1 VGFVMLTLLFVFCV
15 VVFRSLFVLF
25 LWPLHYIPYFDILL
39 LITHVIFSNFS
50 YQIVRGKYLEFKLV
64 QIVSEIYCWEQRPTC
79 LCHVH
84 SVETKLHTKHIRQN
98 KIIKKKSKWTNTH
111 MYWVEINKQEIR

>member
-1 VGFVMLTLLFVFCV
+1 MQ
-15 VVFRSLFVLF
+15 
-25 LWPLHYIPYFDILL
+25 WPEEEDKQWPKNHYTENKLK
-39 LITHVIFSNFS
+39 SS